1 MKNFTNALAFIE
13 SFIHD
18 EIQVVVTLNYYGKD
32 YSQFQTLIVVWE
44 TFFYFQELIIL
55 FISVKM
61 RIVDTLLNRWLK
73 KCLLFKY

>member
-1 MKNFTNALAFIE
+1 
-13 SFIHD
+13 
-18 EIQVVVTLNYYGKD
+18 VVVTLNYYGKD